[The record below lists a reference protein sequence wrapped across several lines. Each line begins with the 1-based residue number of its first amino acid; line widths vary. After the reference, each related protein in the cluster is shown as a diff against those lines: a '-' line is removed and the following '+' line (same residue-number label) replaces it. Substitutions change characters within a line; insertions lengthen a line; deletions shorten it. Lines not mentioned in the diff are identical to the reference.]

1 MLAALFAGQD
11 NPEAGAAP
19 VALGHG
25 HVAAVPVND
34 ALYDGQPQAVAAAG
48 AVAAF
53 VEPGERL
60 EDPFALVLGDA
71 GAVVVH
77 VQNQAVVLLGH
88 RHPHPGFRVPQ
99 GVGDQILQNPVQVAR
114 VPFHGQVPGAARVDQ
129 DIPAD
134 VLQLPDQL
142 VAHFQ
147 QEHRLELDVGGAL
160 LQPRIGED
168 LINQLIQ
175 LLDVPV
181 QGVELFPALVGGFAV
196 RQHLQAE
203 AQPRHR
209 GAQFVGHRPGHFP
222 LRLDKTADVRGHAV
236 ESGRHLADRVVAG
249 DIRVGA
255 QVAAA
260 QPLHRPVQAP
270 QAGLQRAHLQVGG
283 QRHQQQGHHAGDH
296 QQLPGEL
303 IEQMQRAHHQNA
315 FAAGHRHQHPHA
327 GVAPGAVGEG
337 EHHLVALQTP
347 LLFHVQVQLGARQQR
362 QGVTEMLVEIGQGAV
377 LLVGRTGAQVV
388 EHQHG
393 GGAGLLFGET
403 GHDGADIKRVT
414 GDREQHLHPFAVRV
428 AAQYH
433 PAFLQMQ
440 AVAVGQ
446 PQLAGVAQG
455 HRGAEHAA
463 QRTRPG
469 LALLVAGALPVAF
482 GH

>member
-1 MLAALFAGQD
+1 MLAALFSGQD

-19 VALGHG
+19 VALRHG
-25 HVAAVPVND
+25 HVAAVPVDD
-34 ALYDGQPQAVAAAG
+34 ALDDGQPQAVAAAG
-48 AVAAF
+48 TVAAL
-53 VEPGERL
+53 VEPRERL

-71 GAVVVH
+71 GAVIVH
-77 VQNQAVVLLGH
+77 VQHQAVVLLGD
-88 RHPHPGFRVPQ
+88 RHPYPGFRVPQ
-99 GVGDQILQNPVQVAR
+99 GVGDQVLQNPVQVAR
-114 VPFHGQVPGAARVDQ
+114 VPLHGQVPGTARVDQ
-129 DIPAD
+129 DVTAD
-134 VLQLPDQL
+134 VLQFTDQL

-168 LINQLIQ
+168 LIDQLVQ

-181 QGVELFPALVGGFAV
+181 QGVELFPALLGGFTV

-222 LRLDKTADVRGHAV
+222 LRLDKAANVRGHAV
-236 ESGRHLADRVVAG
+236 EGGRHLANRVVAG

-255 QVAAA
+255 QIAAA

-270 QAGLQRAHLQVGG
+270 QTGLQRPHLQVGG

-337 EHHLVALQTP
+337 EHHLVALQAP
-347 LLFHVQVQLGARQQR
+347 LLFHIQVQLGARQQR
-362 QGVTEMLVEIGQGAV
+362 QGVAEMLVEIGQGLV
-377 LLVGRTGAQVV
+377 LPVGRTGAQII

-393 GGAGLLFGET
+393 GGPGLLFGET
-403 GHDGADIKRVT
+403 RHDGADIERVT
-414 GDREQHLHPFAVRV
+414 GDREQHLHPFAVRI
-428 AAQYH
+428 AAQHH
-433 PAFLQMQ
+433 PALLQMQ
-440 AVAVGQ
+440 RVTVGE
-446 PQLAGVAQG
+446 PQFTGVAQG
-455 HRGAEHAA
+455 HRRAEHAA

-469 LALLVAGALPVAF
+469 LAFLVAGALPVAF
-482 GH
+482 RH